1 MEWYA
6 SLFVAVGLA
15 MDAFAVSLGIGTSQ
29 VANKPRPLFR
39 LSFHMGLFQGLMTF
53 LGWLAGSTIAGYI
66 SAVDHWVA
74 LALLAF
80 VGIRM
85 IRSGL
90 DPENNLHKTD
100 PSRGGTLIVICI
112 ATSIDAMAVG
122 IGLAMLKTEII
133 FPSLIIA
140 VVTLGL
146 SLFGLLAGNSLGEKF
161 GKRMEILGGLILLS
175 IGLQI
180 VYTHLFI

>member
-6 SLFVAVGLA
+6 TLFVAVGLA

-29 VANKPRPLFR
+29 VANSPRPLFR

-53 LGWLAGSTIAGYI
+53 LGWLAGSTIARYI

-74 LALLAF
+74 LVLLAF

-90 DPENNLHKTD
+90 DPESELHKTD
-100 PSRGGTLIVICI
+100 PSRGGTLLVICI

-122 IGLAMLKTEII
+122 LGLAMLKTGII
-133 FPSLIIA
+133 FPSVVIA

-161 GKRMEILGGLILLS
+161 GKRMEVLGGLILLA
-175 IGLQI
+175 IGLRI

>member
-6 SLFVAVGLA
+6 TLFVAIGLA

-29 VANKPRPLFR
+29 AANTARPRFR

-53 LGWLAGSTIAGYI
+53 LGWLAGSTIAVYI
-66 SAVDHWVA
+66 SAVDHWIA
-74 LALLAF
+74 LVLLAF

-90 DPENNLHKTD
+90 DPQSELHKTD
-100 PSRGGTLIVICI
+100 PSRGGTLLLICI

-122 IGLAMLKTEII
+122 LGMAMLKASIL
-133 FPSLIIA
+133 FPSLVIA
-140 VVTLGL
+140 LVTLGL
-146 SLFGLLAGNSLGEKF
+146 SLFGLIAGNTLGEKF
-161 GKRMEILGGLILLS
+161 GKRMEILGGLILLA
-175 IGLQI
+175 IGLRI
-180 VYTHLFI
+180 VYTHLFG